1 MVSAADPES
10 AGRLDP
16 TSRRAAAAVR
26 RDPEWLPA
34 KNRQAR
40 PRRALRN
47 HRRPSRVG
55 RGPAM
60 CGSLPEDVFD
70 LAEDAA
76 IIFFVTR
83 RRLDFLF
90 RQRRGELLQQFL
102 LFLAEPLRR
111 HDLDG
116 DQQIAV
122 AAAGYVGHALAAQ
135 LEGGAGLRAFGN
147 LDRLV
152 AVETR
157 HLDLAAERERR
168 ECQRHGAMQIV
179 AVALK
184 ELVLTDEDHDVEI
197 PRRAAERASF
207 AFSGE
212 PQPLTGGNAG
222 GDLHR
227 QLAHFLDAAFAAA
240 SGAGLGDHLARTAAL
255 TAGPR
260 DREKALLVAQLTGAA
275 ALRAARRRCAR
286 SGAVAVAGFT
296 RLVPRNL
303 DVGLDAFR
311 RLLELDLEV
320 VAQIGA
326 ALRT

>member
-1 MVSAADPES
+1 MVWAADLES

-16 TSRRAAAAVR
+16 TSRRAAAAVPG
-26 RDPEWLPA
+26 DPEWLPG
-34 KNRQAR
+34 KNRRAR
-40 PRRALRN
+40 PRPALRN
-47 HRRPSRVG
+47 HRRPSRAG
-55 RGPAM
+55 RAPATY
-60 CGSLPEDVFD
+60 GADSVSSVPLWPLPEDVFD

-76 IIFFVTR
+76 IIFFGTR
-83 RRLDFLF
+83 RRSDLLF
-90 RQRRGELLQQFL
+90 RQRDGELLQQFL

-111 HDLDG
+111 DRLDG

-135 LEGGAGLRAFGN
+135 FEGGAGLRAFGN

-152 AVETR
+152 AVEAR
-157 HLDLAAERERR
+157 HLDLAAERQRG
-168 ECQRHGAMQIV
+168 ECQRHRAMQIV

-197 PRRAAERASF
+197 PRRAAERPGFTF
-207 AFSGE
+207 AGE

-222 GDLHR
+222 RDLHR
-227 QLAHFLDAAFAAA
+227 QLAHLLDAAFAAA
-240 SGAGLGDHLARTAAL
+240 GGAGFGDHLAGPAAL

-260 DREKALLVAQLTGAA
+260 DREKALLIAQLTATA
-275 ALRAARRRCAR
+275 ALRAARRRGAR

-303 DVGLDAFR
+303 DVGLGAFR
-311 RLLELDLEV
+311 
-320 VAQIGA
+320 
-326 ALRT
+326 